1 MSGGLYGRGKAPE
14 RRCMPLAAWPTA
26 DRDRWAQ
33 ALTVGDIL
41 DEDIGARAR
50 HSAKSN
56 VKTEHG
62 YGRWLT
68 YCMLNEPGTLDL
80 PPGDRIIAERVK
92 RYVRHLQGLGNSTH
106 TLMCRLQE
114 LEDAAKVIAPQGNYG
129 FIKRFGAQVRARHVP
144 ARAKSRIV
152 MSDELAQ
159 LGRDCMIRARE
170 REGVEAATLF
180 RDGLMIAFLAYVPI
194 RRKNFAGLTL
204 NQNFLR
210 RDGRWVIELSPAETK
225 THAYFEALLPE
236 SAEPFLDEYLSIHRP
251 LLAARTG
258 RWNGPVADR
267 LWVSRHGSAMTPMAV
282 YDRIREHTGAKFGV
296 GLGPHLF
303 RDAAA
308 TTLAT
313 EAPEHVRVA
322 APVLGHR
329 NFRTTEIYY
338 RQAKVQRAHKRYVES
353 LFGEEKEP

>member
-14 RRCMPLAAWPTA
+14 RRCMPAAAWPAA
-26 DRDRWAQ
+26 DRGRWAQ

-41 DEDIGARAR
+41 DEDIGARAS

-56 VKTEHG
+56 AKTERG

-68 YCMLNEPGTLDL
+68 YCLMYEPGALDL
-80 PPGDRIIAERVK
+80 SPGERVIAERVK
-92 RYVRHLQGLGNSTH
+92 RYVRHMQELGNGTH

-114 LEDAAKVIAPQGNYG
+114 LEDAAKVIEPKGSYG

-144 ARAKSRIV
+144 ARAKARIV

-159 LGRDCMIRARE
+159 LGHDCMIKARGLD
-170 REGVEAATLF
+170 GVEAATLF

-204 NQNFLR
+204 DRNFLR
-210 RDGRWVIELSPAETK
+210 RDGRWIIELSQAETK
-225 THAYFEALLPE
+225 THAYFEAMFPQSL
-236 SAEPFLDEYLSIHRP
+236 EPFLNEYLSVHRP

-258 RWNGPVADR
+258 RWKGPVADS
-267 LWVSRHGSAMTPMAV
+267 LWVSQHGSPMTQMAL
-282 YDRIREHTGAKFGV
+282 YDRIRRHTGAKFGV
-296 GLGPHLF
+296 GIGPHLF

-329 NFRTTEIYY
+329 NFRTTETYY
-338 RQAKVQRAHKRYVES
+338 RQAKVQQAHKRYVEA
-353 LFGEEKEP
+353 LFGEE